1 MRQARTIRS
10 RVAIS
15 HVVLVSLTLL
25 AYISVAS
32 LLFWWQLTR
41 QLYRDAI
48 QNVETAEGLLA
59 FTRLK

>member
-41 QLYRDAI
+41 QLYRHAI